1 MPTTPMDT
9 VSLERDQLMLN
20 QRPSLMPST
29 SMESIT
35 DTSLT
40 LPDTDTSPLLP
51 HMPVPTTPMHTVSL
65 ESDLLMLNQRP
76 RPMLSTTMESITH
89 TSPTLLPATQ
99 HIPPMDLMVT
109 HMLDILTSDKKLKL
123 AGQFYDK
130 I

>member
-9 VSLERDQLMLN
+9 VSLESDLLMLN

-35 DTSLT
+35 D
-40 LPDTDTSPLLP
+40 
-51 HMPVPTTPMHTVSL
+51 
-65 ESDLLMLNQRP
+65 
-76 RPMLSTTMESITH
+76 

-109 HMLDILTSDKKLKL
+109 HMLDILTSDKKLML

-130 I
+130 IKIFINLAF